1 MDGKMD
7 GGRLT
12 RLHREDQAT
21 LKKNTIVQ
29 SYFVEHTS
37 IADQVLPE
45 GRAFLLHPIAYG
57 QQPH

>member
-1 MDGKMD
+1 MD

-21 LKKNTIVQ
+21 LKKNIIVQ